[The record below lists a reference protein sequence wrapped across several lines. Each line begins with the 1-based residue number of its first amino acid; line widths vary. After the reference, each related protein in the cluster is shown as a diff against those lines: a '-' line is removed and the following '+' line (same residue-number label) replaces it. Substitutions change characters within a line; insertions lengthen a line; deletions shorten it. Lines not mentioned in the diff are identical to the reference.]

1 MAQPSDADFARW
13 TAEYLVLR
21 RIHMPTTEQ
30 THYANVAIVSALDYC
45 HIKSWEDLFSQLSK
59 ARACRSEMWDKEG
72 RDMSVTHADFIT
84 RCFDRYDLMIWW
96 LLTQITYKQL
106 VTGESPPVLLVLNE
120 RIEQE
125 MYASEDYM
133 MQMAAAERLWNES
146 VPPTF
151 EVVEDVQE

>member
-1 MAQPSDADFARW
+1 
-13 TAEYLVLR
+13 
-21 RIHMPTTEQ
+21 
-30 THYANVAIVSALDYC
+30 
-45 HIKSWEDLFSQLSK
+45 
-59 ARACRSEMWDKEG
+59 
-72 RDMSVTHADFIT
+72 
-84 RCFDRYDLMIWW
+84 MIWW